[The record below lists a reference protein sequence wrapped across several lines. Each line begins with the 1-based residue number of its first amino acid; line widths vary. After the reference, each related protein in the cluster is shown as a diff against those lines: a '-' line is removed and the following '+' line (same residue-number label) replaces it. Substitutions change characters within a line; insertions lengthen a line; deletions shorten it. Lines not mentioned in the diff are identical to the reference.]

1 MDGLN
6 LSLCPSRRT
15 CRKFLMKSLC
25 LLRFRVLLID
35 VHHYR
40 RQIKLMILI
49 TGMTSQ
55 FRHYIIRCFATGG
68 ASSPVQS
75 SAFVPI
81 HSLQSVHSLASL
93 SRVSTNWRCRKFSQD
108 SVPGANPFGW
118 KIDWSIFLGT
128 SSSRLFHLPYYGLS
142 TPLVA

>member
-6 LSLCPSRRT
+6 LSLLPSRRT

-25 LLRFRVLLID
+25 LLRFRVLLI

-81 HSLQSVHSLASL
+81 HSLHSVHSFASL
-93 SRVSTNWRCRKFSQD
+93 SRVSTN
-108 SVPGANPFGW
+108 
-118 KIDWSIFLGT
+118 
-128 SSSRLFHLPYYGLS
+128 
-142 TPLVA
+142 